1 MLRPGD
7 SHNDQTDGLVQSYP
21 QLDVLHLL
29 CPLVHAV
36 ALIDVARAH
45 DRRDVQK
52 HPIYRKLDQCI
63 ADDVRGWLVSP
74 GHLRQD

>member
-1 MLRPGD
+1 MLRPCD

-36 ALIDVARAH
+36 ALIDVAFAH
-45 DRRDVQK
+45 DRRGVQK
-52 HPIYRKLDQCI
+52 HPACRKLDQYI

-74 GHLRQD
+74 QHLRQN

>member
-1 MLRPGD
+1 MLRPRD

-36 ALIDVARAH
+36 GLIDVA
-45 DRRDVQK
+45 
-52 HPIYRKLDQCI
+52 
-63 ADDVRGWLVSP
+63 
-74 GHLRQD
+74 